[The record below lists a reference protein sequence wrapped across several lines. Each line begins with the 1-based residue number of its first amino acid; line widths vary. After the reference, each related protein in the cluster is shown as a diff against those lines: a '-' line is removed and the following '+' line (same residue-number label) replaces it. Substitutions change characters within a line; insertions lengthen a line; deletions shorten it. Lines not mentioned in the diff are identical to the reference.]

1 MVDNMVVR
9 VSVVM
14 AVYNGEKY
22 LTEQIGSILPQLN
35 EADELVIS
43 VDPCGDSSKEIALA
57 YASQDARVRVFD
69 GPGSGVVKNFEAALG
84 WAMGAYIFL
93 SDQDDVWLD
102 GKVEKV
108 LCGLEREGVLA
119 VVHNASIVEE
129 SLVPVKRRFFEQEFN
144 PSLLRNIV
152 KNRYIGCCMA
162 VRWELMNMA
171 LPFPDDIPMHDQ
183 WLGLLAKRHGEVK
196 YIDEP
201 LMLYRRHGD
210 TVTGRKKADM
220 LTKARWRCRII
231 TQLITRNRK
240 LKHGSN

>member
-1 MVDNMVVR
+1 MAVR

-22 LTEQIGSILPQLN
+22 LADQVGSILPQLN

-57 YASQDARVRVFD
+57 YASQDARVRVSD
-69 GPGSGVVKNFEAALG
+69 GPGTGVTKNFEAALKL
-84 WAMGAYIFL
+84 AMGAYIFL
-93 SDQDDVWLD
+93 SDQDDVWLN
-102 GKVEKV
+102 GKVERV
-108 LCGLEREGVLA
+108 LCELEHEGVLG

-129 SLVPVKRRFFEQEFN
+129 SLAPAKRRFFEQEFN
-144 PSLLRNIV
+144 PGVLRNIV

-162 VRWELMNMA
+162 MRRELLDMA

-196 YIDEP
+196 YVDEP
-201 LMLYRRHGD
+201 LMLYRRHRD
-210 TVTGRKKADM
+210 TVTGQKKAGM
-220 LTKARWRCRII
+220 MTKARWRCRII
-231 TQLITRNRK
+231 TQFITRNRK